1 MEQMPKVL
9 IIDDEEVVLDSCTQI
24 LAAGNFNVTTAPD
37 GEAGLELVEKFRPDI
52 AFIDLKMPGISG
64 TEVLARIN
72 EIDPTIVTV
81 VITGYATINSAVEA
95 MKLGAYDFLPKP
107 FMPDEFRLITRRGL
121 EKRRLMLETIALR
134 KEKEMLRDNFAAIVA
149 HELKAPVN
157 AIKQNL
163 YVLDA
168 ELSGSLNESQKNRLD
183 RMMVRT
189 DDLLKLIHSWLRV
202 LSVDIGKVRE
212 NFKPL
217 SIPDL
222 ISTAT
227 ELVEPHA
234 VRKDIKVIASL
245 QELLSPIEGDEM
257 SLIEALVNIIDNAIK
272 YSYPS
277 SKVSIGAKET
287 GDRIEISISD
297 TGVGIPKEEL
307 PRVLGGFYRSES
319 TQAGEASHGLG
330 LTISQR
336 IIEAHN
342 GRIAVDSQ
350 PGKSTTFIISLPALK
365 MTEQAKS
372 VI

>member
-1 MEQMPKVL
+1 VKTMEQIPKVL

-24 LAAGNFNVTTAPD
+24 LAAGNYNVTTAPN
-37 GEAGLELVEKFRPDI
+37 GETGLDLAEKFSPDI

-64 TEVLARIN
+64 TEVLERIN
-72 EIDPTIVTV
+72 ELDPTIVTV

-107 FMPDEFRLITRRGL
+107 FTPDEFRLITRRGL
-121 EKRRLMLETIALR
+121 ERRKLMLETIALR

-163 YVLDA
+163 YVLDM
-168 ELSGSLNESQKNRLD
+168 ELAGTLNESQKNRLD
-183 RMMVRT
+183 RMMART

-202 LSVDIGKVRE
+202 LSVDIDKVRE
-212 NFKPL
+212 TFKSL
-217 SIPDL
+217 AVPDL
-222 ISTAT
+222 IATAT

-234 VRKDIKVIASL
+234 VRKDIEVVTSF
-245 QELLSPIEGDEM
+245 QEPLSQIEGDEM

-277 SKVSIGAKET
+277 SKVTIHTKET
-287 GDRIEISISD
+287 GEGIEISVSD
-297 TGVGIPKEEL
+297 TGVGISKEEL
-307 PRVLGGFYRSES
+307 PRVLGGFYWSES
-319 TQAGEASHGLG
+319 TQADEPSHGLG

-336 IIEAHN
+336 IIEAHD
-342 GRIAVDSQ
+342 GKIAVDSE
-350 PGKSTTFIISLPALK
+350 PGKGTTFVISLPALK
-365 MTEQAKS
+365 RLE
-372 VI
+372 